1 GLFICQKAA
10 SMTLRTED
18 NKSER
23 AVAEFL
29 DENFYPNAVENMQR
43 IGDAEMQ
50 IKGVDVLLDLEDVK
64 EVSVDEKAAAHFVNK
79 NIPTFAFELDF
90 IGRDGLLKQGW
101 LADKEKLT
109 QYYLLSWVWAKK
121 DRGFAASD
129 ITKLEVVLIE
139 REKILKLLE
148 EHSVDAGRLMRIA
161 KHLRE
166 MGLFGAHFK
175 KRGRPFYFNLTEHLT
190 EQPINVIIHKRSL
203 IELAK
208 IHQFVRPNGN
218 TD

>member
-1 GLFICQKAA
+1 
-10 SMTLRTED
+10 MTLRIAD

-29 DENFYPNAVENMQR
+29 DENFYPGAVENMHR
-43 IGDAEMQ
+43 VRDAEMQ
-50 IKGVDVLLDLEDVK
+50 IKGVDVRFDLGDVK
-64 EVSVDEKAAAHFVNK
+64 GLLVDEKAAVHFVNK

-90 IGRDGLLKQGW
+90 IARDGKLKQGW
-101 LADKEKLT
+101 LTDREKLT

-121 DRGFAASD
+121 DRDFTSSD
-129 ITKLEVVLIE
+129 ITKLEVILIE
-139 REKILKLLE
+139 RKKILKLLE
-148 EHSVDAGRLMRIA
+148 EYNVDAGRLMRIA

-166 MGLFGAHFK
+166 MGMFGAHFK
-175 KRGRPFYFNLTEHLT
+175 KQGRPFYFNLTEHLT
-190 EQPINVIIHKRSL
+190 EQPSNVIIHKRSL